1 MKKSMVLIYRFC
13 LDGSNIKK
21 IIYRFCRI
29 LNNTNINMKMKQ
41 KTWNGQEQL
50 HNQDS
55 LVKYVLENGGE
66 SVIM

>member
-1 MKKSMVLIYRFC
+1 MVLISKQLYTGEV
-13 LDGSNIKK
+13 DGSNIKT

-50 HNQDS
+50 HYQDS
-55 LVKYVLENGGE
+55 LVKYVQWQ
-66 SVIM
+66 